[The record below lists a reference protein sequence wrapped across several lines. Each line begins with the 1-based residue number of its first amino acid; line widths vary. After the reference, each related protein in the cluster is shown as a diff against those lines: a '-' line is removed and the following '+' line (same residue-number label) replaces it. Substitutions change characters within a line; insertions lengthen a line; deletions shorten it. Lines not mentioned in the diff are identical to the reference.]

1 MMQTSPQSAPQSA
14 TIVPATRTPSRRDTH
29 RRGRVIAAATTL
41 AMTAVTLGVA
51 SGASA
56 QAGAAQGKTPSGSV
70 IVFNCASPASA
81 VKAAGGKVTANL
93 PLIKGVSATLPKG
106 SHLAGCTVTADQTM
120 HVSGKAERDTLGN
133 DPVSTARQT
142 LGLTDQS
149 PDGSGVTVAV
159 VDTGIDN
166 SKDLKG
172 RVIHADVTGSSW
184 NSDRDDYGHGTF
196 VAGLIAGDGSASG
209 GAYAGAAPGA
219 RLLDVRVA
227 KDDGSTSLS
236 NVLRGLQAVA
246 WAQKALKIKVLNL
259 SLSSGSPIPYQ
270 FDPLSLALDSLWS
283 HGIVVVVPAGND
295 GPGASTIS
303 SPGNDPT
310 LLTVGAL
317 DESGTAARSDDVVSD
332 FSSRGPA
339 AQGIAKPDLVAPGAH
354 LISLRAPGSVVDLAN
369 PGSRVDSKYFL
380 GSGTSMSTA
389 LTSGVVADL
398 LDARPDLSPDQVKA
412 ILASSAY
419 SAAGLADPAAAGAGG
434 LDLTAALATPAP
446 VIDPAPNTWPA
457 GQDAIWDAFSAALLD
472 GNRAAAAFWWNK
484 LSPEARSWTARS
496 WTQLSPDARSWTIA
510 AWAARSWTGTDG
522 TADEWLARSWAARSW
537 TARSWTAR
545 SWTARSWTADGWLAR
560 SWTARSWT
568 DDSFLARS
576 WTARSWTARS
586 WTTLDWS

>member
-1 MMQTSPQSAPQSA
+1 MTHTSSHTSIAPSGA
-14 TIVPATRTPSRRDTH
+14 NAPRKTG

-51 SGASA
+51 GGAAAQASA
-56 QAGAAQGKTPSGSV
+56 SVSAKTPSGSV
-70 IVFNCASPASA
+70 IVFKCANPAAA
-81 VKAAGGKVTANL
+81 VKAAGGKVTADL
-93 PLIKGVSATLPKG
+93 PLISGVAATLPTAAQV
-106 SHLAGCTVTADQTM
+106 AGCTVTADQAM
-120 HVSGKAERDTLGN
+120 HVSGKPVKDTVG

-142 LGLTDQS
+142 LGLTSSS
-149 PDGSGVTVAV
+149 PDGAGVTVAV
-159 VDTGIDN
+159 VDTGIDS
-166 SKDLKG
+166 SKDLAG

-196 VAGLIAGDGSASG
+196 VAGLIAGNGAASN

-227 KDDGSTSLS
+227 KDDGTTSLS

-246 WAQKALKIKVLNL
+246 WSQKALNIKVLNL
-259 SLSSGSPIPYQ
+259 SLSSASPIPYQ

-295 GPGASTIS
+295 GPGAATIS

-317 DESGTAARSDDVVSD
+317 DESGTASRLDDVVSA
-332 FSSRGPA
+332 FSARGPA

-354 LISLRAPGSVVDLAN
+354 LVSLRAPGSVVDTAN
-369 PGSRVDSKYFL
+369 PGSRVETNYFL

-398 LDARPDLSPDQVKA
+398 LEARPDLSPDQVKS

-419 SAAGLADPAAAGAGG
+419 TAAGLTDPAAAGAGG

-446 VIDPAPNTWPA
+446 VIDPAPDTWPA
-457 GQDAIWDAFSAALLD
+457 GQDQIWDRFSRALLA
-472 GNRAAAAFWWNK
+472 GNRVAADKWWNQ
-484 LSPEARSWTARS
+484 LSPSTQAWVARSWS
-496 WTQLSPDARSWTIA
+496 QVSPEARSWTIA
-510 AWAARSWTGTDG
+510 AWSARSWSGADG
-522 TADEWLARSWAARSW
+522 TAEQWLARSWSARSW
-537 TARSWTAR
+537 SARSWSAR
-545 SWTARSWTADGWLAR
+545 SWSARSWSADGWLAR
-560 SWTARSWT
+560 SWSARSWS
-568 DDSFLARS
+568 DDNFAARS
-576 WTARSWTARS
+576 WSARSWSARS
-586 WTTLDWS
+586 WTTVDWS